1 MDNYTTAC
9 NSACAAAG
17 NPIGTLKTNA
27 NTDAGVATTVGSGKG
42 KEYAVAKAAWETT
55 LTALTA
61 AKKAKSDAD
70 GAKTVAD
77 DAQTAQAKKITDTDT
92 AYKALVK
99 LTTAAKTAKDN
110 AVTADTT
117 VKAQVT

>member
-9 NSACAAAG
+9 NSACGATG
-17 NPIGTLKTNA
+17 NPIGTLKTSA
-27 NTDAGVATTVGSGKG
+27 TSDAGVATTVGSGKG
-42 KEYAVAKAAWETT
+42 KEFAVAKAAWDVTI
-55 LTALTA
+55 TALTA

-70 GAKTVAD
+70 GAKTAAD
-77 DAQTAQAKKITDTDT
+77 NAQTAQAKKVADTDT

-110 AVTADTT
+110 AVAADGT
-117 VKAQVT
+117 VKTQVT